1 LCLAVPLGQRGAT
14 TQGIRGRIIMQ
25 PSQAVSNGQIKT
37 TAPSAWHALPA
48 ADAVEL
54 LSTDASHGL
63 NTEEAARRLARDGPN
78 AFEAARKTPWQE
90 ILARQFLSVLILILV
105 VAAVISFVVGETVDA
120 VAILAIVVL
129 NGILGFVQE
138 WRAEEALEALRR
150 MLAPQSRVVRD
161 GQEREIESRSL
172 VRGDVVLLDTGDRIP
187 ADIRLIEAIALR
199 ADESLLSGESSSVSK
214 TAAPVAIDAP
224 VAERGSMAWMGTNVT
239 SGSGRGVVV
248 ATGESTEF
256 GRIAHLTE
264 TLGEEKTPLQKRLA
278 SLGRQVGIFAIC
290 VSAVVAVMGWLAG
303 KPLFEMFLTGIS
315 LAVAVVPE
323 GLPAVVTIA
332 LALGVRTM
340 ARRRALLRRLQA
352 AETLGAASVI
362 CTDKTGTLTQNE
374 MTVSNL
380 WLPRLGHV
388 EVTGTGYAPIG
399 DFRREALPIHI
410 ANEPDLTAMLES
422 ALRCNHARVY
432 PEADGWHRLGE
443 PTEAALVVA
452 AMKAGLEPESDVE
465 TATEVPFDST
475 RKRMTVVE
483 RWNGGLL
490 AHVKGAPEVLLER
503 STRFLDG
510 DTERELTPY
519 ERARILAATESMAA
533 DGLRVLAVARR
544 RLPAGAPLDPDEIE
558 RELTFVGLAGM
569 IDPPRTEVPAS
580 VRMARA
586 AKIKVIVVT
595 GDAAATASAIARRIG
610 LPVDRV
616 VTGRELGDFSDD
628 ELRDALDEN
637 VLFARISPED
647 KIRIVAGL
655 QALGHV
661 VCMTGDGVND
671 APALKKADVGVSMG
685 LRGTDVAKGA
695 SDLVLTDDNFA
706 SIVNAI
712 EEGRRQWDNIQKFVR
727 YLLSSNMGEVTAI
740 FFNTLLGGPL
750 ILLPVQILWI
760 NLVTDGV
767 TAVALGVE
775 PASKGILQR
784 PPRPVKQPILGRTG
798 MWIVLALGGYLGF
811 GTIWLFHH
819 YLAIGGGHERL
830 PMTMAFCGLV
840 ILEKMNVFNFRSLQ
854 EPLSAIGY
862 ASNRPLV
869 FAWISM
875 VVLQVAAVYVPFLQR
890 VLHTVPLSL
899 EDWAVIVAFALPVVL
914 VPEAIKWVRGRASAA
929 DRAA

>member
-1 LCLAVPLGQRGAT
+1 
-14 TQGIRGRIIMQ
+14 MQ
-25 PSQAVSNGQIKT
+25 MPQSVSNEQLKT
-37 TAPSAWHALPA
+37 TAPNAWHAIPA
-48 ADAVEL
+48 TEAVEL
-54 LSTDASHGL
+54 LATDASRGL
-63 NTEEAARRLARDGPN
+63 TSDEAARRLLRDGPN
-78 AFEAARKTPWQE
+78 AFEAARKTPWQT

-105 VAAVISFVVGETVDA
+105 VAAVISFAVGETVDA
-120 VAILAIVVL
+120 AAILAIVVL

-138 WRAEEALEALRR
+138 WKAEEALEALRR
-150 MLAPQSRVVRD
+150 MLAPHSRVVRD
-161 GQEREIESRSL
+161 GQEREIESRAL
-172 VRGDVVLLDTGDRIP
+172 VRGDIVLLDTGDRIP
-187 ADIRLIEAIALR
+187 ADIRLIEATALS
-199 ADESLLSGESSSVSK
+199 ADESLLSGESASVSK
-214 TAAPVAIDAP
+214 QAEPVASDVA
-224 VAERGSMAWMGTNVT
+224 VAERTSMVWMGTNVT

-256 GRIAHLTE
+256 GRIAHITE
-264 TLGEEKTPLQKRLA
+264 MLSEEKTPLQKRLA
-278 SLGRQVGIFAIC
+278 GLGRQVGIFAII
-290 VSAVVAVMGWLAG
+290 VSALVGVTGWLAG
-303 KPLFEMFLTGIS
+303 KPLLEMFLTGIS

-332 LALGVRTM
+332 LALGVRRM

-352 AETLGAASVI
+352 AETLGATSVI

-374 MTVSNL
+374 MTVSTI
-380 WLPRLGHV
+380 WLPRAGRI
-388 EVTGTGYAPIG
+388 EVTGTGYAPLG
-399 DFRREALPIHI
+399 DFRREGVPVNLATH
-410 ANEPDLTAMLES
+410 PDLLALLES

-452 AMKAGLEPESDVE
+452 AMKAGLAPEAMAAVAIE
-465 TATEVPFDST
+465 FPFDSV

-483 RWNGGLL
+483 QPNGELV
-490 AHVKGAPEVLLER
+490 AHVKGAPEILLER
-503 STRFLDG
+503 STRVLDG
-510 DTERELTPY
+510 SIERELTPA
-519 ERARILAATESMAA
+519 ERTRFGAVAQEMASE
-533 DGLRVLAVARR
+533 GLRVLAVARR
-544 RLPAGAPLDPDEIE
+544 SLPVGLLLDADAVEQD
-558 RELTFVGLAGM
+558 LTFVGLAGM
-569 IDPPRTEVPAS
+569 IDPPRPEVPES
-580 VRMARA
+580 VRLAQA

-595 GDAAATASAIARRIG
+595 GDATATAATIAHRIG

-616 VTGRELGDFSDD
+616 VTGRELARFSDE
-628 ELRDALDEN
+628 ELRAALSEN

-647 KIRIVAGL
+647 KIRIVSGL

-775 PASKGILQR
+775 PAGKEILHR
-784 PPRPVKQPILGRTG
+784 PPRPVNQPILGRAG
-798 MWIVLALGGYLGF
+798 IWIVLALGGYLGF
-811 GTIWLFHH
+811 GALWLFHH
-819 YLAIGGGHERL
+819 YLAIGGGHKRL

-862 ASNRPLV
+862 TSNRPLLI
-869 FAWISM
+869 AWISM
-875 VVLQVAAVYVPFLQR
+875 VALQVAAVYVPFLQR
-890 VLHTVPLSL
+890 VLHTVPLSWQ
-899 EDWAVIVAFALPVVL
+899 DWAVIVAFALPVVL
-914 VPEAIKWVRGRASAA
+914 VPEAIKWLRWRA
-929 DRAA
+929 RAVD

>member
-1 LCLAVPLGQRGAT
+1 MHTP
-14 TQGIRGRIIMQ
+14 
-25 PSQAVSNGQIKT
+25 PSVKNGQVA
-37 TAPSAWHALPA
+37 TAESADWHALEA
-48 ADAVEL
+48 AEVVDRQA
-54 LSTDASHGL
+54 TDARRGL
-63 NTEEAARRLARDGPN
+63 DAEEAARRLERDGPN
-78 AFEAARKTPWQE
+78 AFEAARKTPWQA

-105 VAAVISFVVGETVDA
+105 IAAVISFAVGETVDA
-120 VAILAIVVL
+120 IAILAIVVL

-161 GQEREIESRSL
+161 GQEREIESRAL
-172 VRGDVVLLDTGDRIP
+172 VRGDVVLLDTGDRVP
-187 ADIRLIEAIALR
+187 ADIRLVEATHLR
-199 ADESLLSGESSSVSK
+199 ADESLLSGESTSVPK
-214 TAAPVAIDAP
+214 RVEPVANDAP
-224 VAERGSMAWMGTNVT
+224 LAERGSMAWMGTNIT

-248 ATGESTEF
+248 ATGEATEF

-278 SLGRQVGIFAIC
+278 GLGRQVGIFAII
-290 VSAVVAVMGWLAG
+290 VSAVVAVTGWLAG
-303 KPLFEMFLTGIS
+303 KPLLEMFLTGIS

-332 LALGVRTM
+332 LAIGVRTM

-380 WLPRLGHV
+380 WLPRMGNV

-399 DFRREALPIHI
+399 DFRREGRPVEI
-410 ANEPDLTAMLES
+410 ANEPDLAAMLES
-422 ALRCNHARVY
+422 ALRCSHARIY

-452 AMKAGLEPESDVE
+452 AMKAGLEPE
-465 TATEVPFDST
+465 TAAEMTAEVPFDST

-483 RWNGGLL
+483 RRNNELL
-490 AHVKGAPEVLLER
+490 AHVKGAPEILLER
-503 STRFLDG
+503 STRFFDG
-510 DTERELTPY
+510 AEERELTPA
-519 ERARILAATESMAA
+519 ERERILAAAEAMAV

-544 RLPAGAPLDPDEIE
+544 RLPAGMPLDADTIE
-558 RELTFVGLAGM
+558 RELTFAGLAGM
-569 IDPPRTEVPAS
+569 IDPPRPEVPES
-580 VRMARA
+580 VGLARN

-595 GDAAATASAIARRIG
+595 GDAPATAATIARRIG
-610 LPVDRV
+610 LPVERV
-616 VTGRELGDFSDD
+616 LTGRELAAIGDE
-628 ELRDALDEN
+628 ELRGSLTEN

-740 FFNTLLGGPL
+740 FLNTLLGGPL

-775 PASKGILQR
+775 PASKGILRR
-784 PPRPVKQPILGRTG
+784 PPRPVNQPILGRAG
-798 MWIVLALGGYLGF
+798 IWVVLALGGYLGF
-811 GTIWLFHH
+811 GTLWLFHH
-819 YLAIGGGHERL
+819 YLAIGDGHQRL

-854 EPLSAIGY
+854 EPLGAIGY
-862 ASNRPLV
+862 TSNRPLL
-869 FAWISM
+869 FAWMSM
-875 VVLQVAAVYVPFLQR
+875 VTLQVAAVYVPFLQR
-890 VLHTVPLSL
+890 VLHTAPLSWQ
-899 EDWAVIVAFALPVVL
+899 DWAVIVAFALPVVL
-914 VPEAIKWVRGRASAA
+914 VPEAIKWLRWRAGATRTA
-929 DRAA
+929 

>member
-1 LCLAVPLGQRGAT
+1 
-14 TQGIRGRIIMQ
+14 MQ
-25 PSQAVSNGQIKT
+25 TPQSVSNEQLKT
-37 TAPSAWHALPA
+37 TAPTAWHALPA
-48 ADAVEL
+48 AEVVEL
-54 LSTDASHGL
+54 LAADTSRGL
-63 NTEEAARRLARDGPN
+63 TTEEAASRLARDGPN
-78 AFEAARKTPWQE
+78 AFEAARKTPWQA

-105 VAAVISFVVGETVDA
+105 VAAVISFAVGETVDA
-120 VAILAIVVL
+120 AAILTIVVL

-161 GQEREIESRSL
+161 GQEREIESRAL

-187 ADIRLIEAIALR
+187 ADLRLVEATALR
-199 ADESLLSGESSSVSK
+199 VDESLLSGESSSVSK
-214 TAAPVAIDAP
+214 QVAPVASDAAL
-224 VAERGSMAWMGTNVT
+224 AERGSMAWMGTNVT
-239 SGSGRGVVV
+239 SGSARGVVV

-278 SLGRQVGIFAIC
+278 GLGRQVGIFAII
-290 VSAVVAVMGWLAG
+290 VSAVVGVTGWLAG
-303 KPLFEMFLTGIS
+303 KPLLEMFLTGIS

-332 LALGVRTM
+332 LAIGVRTM
-340 ARRRALLRRLQA
+340 SRRRALLRRLQA

-374 MTVSNL
+374 MTVSNI
-380 WLPRLGHV
+380 WLPRTGNI
-388 EVTGTGYAPIG
+388 EVTGTGYTPLG
-399 DFRREALPIHI
+399 DFRRDGVPADLATH
-410 ANEPDLTAMLES
+410 PDLAALLES
-422 ALRCNHARVY
+422 GLRCNHARVY

-452 AMKAGLEPESDVE
+452 AMKAGLAPE
-465 TATEVPFDST
+465 AMAEVAIEFPFDSL

-483 RWNGGLL
+483 RANGELL
-490 AHVKGAPEVLLER
+490 AHVKGAPEILLER
-503 STRFLDG
+503 STRILDG
-510 DTERELTPY
+510 AAERELTPA
-519 ERARILAATESMAA
+519 ERTRILAAGQAMASE
-533 DGLRVLAVARR
+533 GLRVLAIARR
-544 RLPAGAPLDPDEIE
+544 HLPANLPLDADAVE
-558 RELTFVGLAGM
+558 RDLTFVGLAGM
-569 IDPPRTEVPAS
+569 IDPPRPEVPES
-580 VRMARA
+580 IRMARA

-595 GDAAATASAIARRIG
+595 GDAPATATTIARRIG
-610 LPVDRV
+610 LTVDRV
-616 VTGRELGDFSDD
+616 VTGRELSLLTDE
-628 ELRDALDEN
+628 ELRAALAEN

-740 FFNTLLGGPL
+740 FVNTLLGGPL

-775 PASKGILQR
+775 PAGKEILRR
-784 PPRPVKQPILGRTG
+784 PPRPVNQPILGRAG
-798 MWIVLALGGYLGF
+798 IWIVLALGGYLGF
-811 GTIWLFHH
+811 GTLWLFHH
-819 YLAIGGGHERL
+819 YLAIGGGHKRL
-830 PMTMAFCGLV
+830 AMTMAFCGLV
-840 ILEKMNVFNFRSLQ
+840 ILEKLNVFNFRSLH

-862 ASNRPLV
+862 TSNRPLLI
-869 FAWISM
+869 AWISM
-875 VVLQVAAVYVPFLQR
+875 VALQVAAVYVPFLQR
-890 VLHTVPLSL
+890 VLHTVPLSWQ
-899 EDWAVIVAFALPVVL
+899 DWAVIVAFALPVVL
-914 VPEAIKWVRGRASAA
+914 VPEAIKWLRWRA
-929 DRAA
+929 RAVN